1 MSTRDSGLGPRDA
14 KERTTRAPS
23 PEPRAPS
30 RLPRQVKLFGW
41 VSLLNDFASEMI
53 YPLLP
58 AFVTGVLGGG
68 AGVLGALDGAA
79 EFAAAVVKLGAG
91 RLADRAGWRGPLIVL
106 GYFTAV
112 VVRPVIAVTGAAWQ
126 VIGLRVVDRL
136 GKGLRTPPR
145 DALIA
150 DGTPTELRGRAFGL
164 QRGMDHAGAVLGP
177 ILAWWLLASG
187 SANVRAVIG
196 ASIVPGVLVLVLAVW
211 AVKGGEGRG
220 RAVEVGAGGSAL
232 DATSTVLHRPSPSS
246 SNSVLFAISLF
257 YLLRMPDTLIILR
270 SQQLGV
276 PVAVVPLLWAAVHVV
291 RSSSSFVG
299 GSASDRLG
307 PRQTMWL
314 GWLVYAILAVGMAR
328 AGTAAAAWGWF
339 LAFGLVAGLTESPE
353 RALVARLAGAHQ
365 GSGFGTYHGVTGFM
379 ALVGGVTLGAVF
391 QRYGAGTAF
400 LASAAGGLLLVAVW
414 PLFGRAAGGSDG

>member
-1 MSTRDSGLGPRDA
+1 MKNRD
-14 KERTTRAPS
+14 
-23 PEPRAPS
+23 APS

-68 AGVLGALDGAA
+68 AQALGALDGAA

-91 RLADRAGWRGPLIVL
+91 RLADRTSRRGPLIVL
-106 GYFTAV
+106 GYLIAV

-150 DGTPTELRGRAFGL
+150 DATPADLVGRAFGL

-177 ILAWWLLASG
+177 ILAWWLLAPGGG

-196 ASIVPGVLVLVLAVW
+196 WSIVPGVAVLVLATW
-211 AVKGGEGRG
+211 AVRDG
-220 RAVEVGAGGSAL
+220 AAAGGNGRQQAASASEAMPPSAAL
-232 DATSTVLHRPSPSS
+232 SRPLPPP
-246 SNSVLFAISLF
+246 LLAISFF

-270 SQQLGV
+270 SQELGV
-276 PVAVVPLLWAAVHVV
+276 PVAIVPLLWAAVHVV
-291 RSSSSFVG
+291 RSSSSFLG
-299 GSASDRLG
+299 GAASDRLG
-307 PRQTMWL
+307 PGQTMWV
-314 GWLVYAILAVGMAR
+314 GWLVYAMRAVGMAR
-328 AGTAAAAWGWF
+328 AGTAAAAWGLF
-339 LAFGLVAGLTESPE
+339 LALGLVSGLTESPE
-353 RALVARLAGAHQ
+353 RALVARLAGTHQ
-365 GSGFGTYHGVTGFM
+365 GSGFGLYHGITGFA
-379 ALVGGVTLGAVF
+379 ALVGGVALGGVF
-391 QRYGAGTAF
+391 QRYGAAPAF
-400 LASAAGGLLLVAVW
+400 LASAAGGLARGFAWPLVARDPASHVR
-414 PLFGRAAGGSDG
+414 G

>member
-1 MSTRDSGLGPRDA
+1 
-14 KERTTRAPS
+14 
-23 PEPRAPS
+23 
-30 RLPRQVKLFGW
+30 VKLFGW

-68 AGVLGALDGAA
+68 PQALGALDGAA
-79 EFAAAVVKLGAG
+79 EFAAAFVKLAAG
-91 RLADRAGWRGPLIVL
+91 RLADRVPLRGPMIVL
-106 GYFTAV
+106 GYFVAV

-150 DGTPTELRGRAFGL
+150 DVTPAEMRGRAFGL

-196 ASIVPGVLVLVLAVW
+196 WSIVPGVVVLVLATW
-211 AVKGGEGRG
+211 AVRD
-220 RAVEVGAGGSAL
+220 GAATGGSGRQPA
-232 DATSTVLHRPSPSS
+232 ASASEPMPPAAAVSRPLPPP
-246 SNSVLFAISLF
+246 LLAISAF

-270 SQQLGV
+270 SQELGV
-276 PVAVVPLLWAAVHVV
+276 PVAVVPLLWATVHVV

-299 GSASDRLG
+299 GAASDRLG
-307 PRQTMWL
+307 PGRTMWV
-314 GWLVYAILAVGMAR
+314 GWLVYAMLAVGMAR
-328 AGTAAAAWGWF
+328 AGTAATAWGLF
-339 LAFGLVAGLTESPE
+339 LALGLVSGLTESPE
-353 RALVARLAGAHQ
+353 RALVARLAGTHQ
-365 GSGFGTYHGVTGFM
+365 GSGFGAYHGITGFA
-379 ALVGGVTLGAVF
+379 ALVGGVVLGGVF
-391 QRYGAGTAF
+391 QRYGAATAF
-400 LASAAGGLLLVAVW
+400 FASAAGGLALVLAWPVLL
-414 PLFGRAAGGSDG
+414 RAGWRE

>member
-1 MSTRDSGLGPRDA
+1 MHRGAAAAPA
-14 KERTTRAPS
+14 PAPS
-23 PEPRAPS
+23 PP
-30 RLPRQVKLFGW
+30 LPRQVKLFGW

-68 AGVLGALDGAA
+68 PQALGALDGAA
-79 EFAAAVVKLGAG
+79 EFAAAFVKLGAG
-91 RLADRAGWRGPLIVL
+91 RLADRVPLRGPMIVL
-106 GYFTAV
+106 GYFIAV

-126 VIGLRVVDRL
+126 VIALRVVDRF
-136 GKGLRTPPR
+136 GKGMRTPPR

-150 DGTPTELRGRAFGL
+150 DVTPAEMRGRAFGL

-196 ASIVPGVLVLVLAVW
+196 WSIVPGVVVLVLAAW
-211 AVKGGEGRG
+211 AVRDGAAKGGSGRQQAA
-220 RAVEVGAGGSAL
+220 RASEPMPPSA
-232 DATSTVLHRPSPSS
+232 AVSRPLPPP
-246 SNSVLFAISLF
+246 LFAISAF

-270 SQQLGV
+270 SQRLGV

-291 RSSSSFVG
+291 RSSSSFLG
-299 GSASDRLG
+299 GWASDRLG
-307 PRQTMWL
+307 PRWTMWL

-328 AGTAAAAWGWF
+328 AGTATAAWGWF

-353 RALVARLAGAHQ
+353 RALVTQLAGTNQ
-365 GSGFGTYHGVTGFM
+365 RSGFGVYHGVTGFK

-400 LASAAGGLLLVAVW
+400 LASAAAGLLLVAVW
-414 PLFGRAAGGSDG
+414 PLLGRAAGSDG